1 MAAALT
7 ILMPVFNERA
17 TVAAAVDAVLDAAPL
32 DGDFE
37 LVIVDDGS
45 TDGTSELLADA
56 SWRESVRVVDHPVN
70 RGKGAAIAT
79 GLEHAAGRWT
89 VIMDADLEYQ
99 PQDLDTV
106 IAPLA
111 SGEAEAVFGARGFQA
126 HSAHSFWYVVGNKG
140 VTFAANVLYNSWLTD
155 IMACHKAMSTD
166 LFRSLSLRENGFGVE
181 PEIAARL
188 LRRGVRIYEVP
199 VVYRAR
205 TREEGKKLTVA
216 DGFRVLRTLVRCR
229 LGRA

>member
-1 MAAALT
+1 MAALT

-17 TVAAAVDAVLDAAPL
+17 TIARAVDAVLEAAPL

-45 TDGTSELLADA
+45 TDNTSEVLADNPWPA
-56 SWRESVRVVDHPVN
+56 NVNVISHPQN
-70 RGKGAAIAT
+70 RGKGAAIRT
-79 GLEHAAGRWT
+79 GLERASGRWT

-106 IAPLA
+106 VAPLA

-140 VTFAANVLYNSWLTD
+140 VTFAANLLYNSWLTD
-155 IMACHKAMSTD
+155 IMACQKAMSTE
-166 LFRSLSLRENGFGVE
+166 LFRSLALTEPGFGVE

-205 TREEGKKLTVA
+205 TREEGKKLTVT
-216 DGFRVLRTLVRCR
+216 DGFRVLRTLLRCR
-229 LGRA
+229 LTSA

>member
-1 MAAALT
+1 MVALT

-17 TVAAAVDAVLDAAPL
+17 TVARAVDEVLETAPL

-37 LVIVDDGS
+37 LLIVDDGS
-45 TDGTSELLADA
+45 TDGTRQLLAER
-56 SWRESVRVVDHPVN
+56 SWPANVTVLEHPAN
-70 RGKGAAIAT
+70 RGKGAAIST
-79 GLEHAAGRWT
+79 GLERASGRWT

-99 PQDLDTV
+99 PQDLDV
-106 IAPLA
+106 VVGPLA

-140 VTFAANVLYNSWLTD
+140 VTFAANLLYNSWLTD
-155 IMACHKAMSTD
+155 IMACHKAMSTE
-166 LFRSLSLRENGFGVE
+166 LFRSLALREPGFGVE

-205 TREEGKKLTVA
+205 TRDEGKKLTVA
-216 DGFRVLRTLVRCR
+216 DGFRVLRTLLRCR
-229 LGRA
+229 LTAA

>member
-1 MAAALT
+1 MVALT

-17 TVAAAVDAVLDAAPL
+17 TVARAVDEVLETAPL

-37 LVIVDDGS
+37 LLIVDDGS
-45 TDGTSELLADA
+45 TDGTRQLLAER
-56 SWRESVRVVDHPVN
+56 SWPANVTVLQHPQN
-70 RGKGAAIAT
+70 RGKGAAIST
-79 GLEHAAGRWT
+79 GLERASGRWT

-99 PQDLDTV
+99 PQDLDV
-106 IAPLA
+106 VVGPLA

-140 VTFAANVLYNSWLTD
+140 VTFAANLLYNSWLTD
-155 IMACHKAMSTD
+155 IMACHKAMSTE
-166 LFRSLSLRENGFGVE
+166 LFRSLALREPGFGVE

-205 TREEGKKLTVA
+205 TRDEGKKLTVA
-216 DGFRVLRTLVRCR
+216 DGFRVLRTLLRCR
-229 LGRA
+229 LTAA